1 MPIIYPIIALSM
13 VGLML
18 PWLPLLFIIPENEIK
33 KVDEKRKVK
42 PVVLKPVISKPVL
55 RVVK

>member
-1 MPIIYPIIALSM
+1 MPIVYPMIALSM

-18 PWLPLLFIIPENEIK
+18 PWLPLAFIIPEDQIK
-33 KVDEKRKVK
+33 KVDKKKIK
-42 PVVLKPVISKPVL
+42 PVISKPIISKPVL

>member
-1 MPIIYPIIALSM
+1 MPIVYPIIALSM

-18 PWLPLLFIIPENEIK
+18 PWLPLVFIIPENEIK

-42 PVVLKPVISKPVL
+42 PIAPIISKPVL
-55 RVVK
+55 IVVK

>member
-18 PWLPLLFIIPENEIK
+18 PWLPLVFIIPEDKTKKEI
-33 KVDEKRKVK
+33 
-42 PVVLKPVISKPVL
+42 KPVISKPKL
-55 RVVK
+55 RIVK